1 MAFATQADLEIALGG
16 AASLAELSTPDGQLS
31 ADPATVDDYLES
43 AAGQIRSVIEVKYEP
58 ETIANLDADSHRI
71 LRDINKWLSARIAWL
86 EGGRGQAI
94 PPYIE
99 AQAEKCETWLME
111 IRTGERRLGRV
122 VGGRSAA
129 LAQPI
134 GVVDHDKYG
143 TGVSITA
150 FKTYG
155 YR

>member
-1 MAFATQADLEIALGG
+1 MAFASQSDLEIALGG
-16 AASLAELSTPDGQLS
+16 ASQLVQL
-31 ADPATVDDYLES
+31 ADPDDTGAAVSATVTDYLES

-58 ETIANLDADSHRI
+58 EVVANLDADSMRI
-71 LRDINKWLSARIAWL
+71 LRDINKWISARTAWL

-94 PPYIE
+94 PDYVN
-99 AQAEKCETWLME
+99 AQADKCETWLME

-122 VGGRSAA
+122 SGGKAPG
-129 LAQPI
+129 LTQPV
-134 GVVDHDKYG
+134 GVVDHDRLG